1 MTVELLTDITHTIAH
16 LGIDL
21 LEIAAMGVL
30 LFGSGKTIWML
41 IRHKPHIT
49 LSATRFMNIALILM
63 LSAEIIRLVTVRTP
77 LELGIVAGLVVLH
90 GGISYLIAW
99 EVKREESH
107 DIERG
112 KPEEIDQEDVLL

>member
-1 MTVELLTDITHTIAH
+1 MELFTEITHTIAH
-16 LGIDL
+16 FGIGV
-21 LEIAAMGVL
+21 LEIAAMGIL

-41 IRHKPHIT
+41 ICHKPHIT

-99 EVKREESH
+99 EVNREEKH
-107 DIERG
+107 DKERE
-112 KPEEIDQEDVLL
+112 KDKVSDQEDVLL